1 MKSWRDLTNSIM
13 VHSILSKF
21 MLLKEEI
28 RMAKIRVFTLNS
40 NGKIELTKEE
50 LQQMLD
56 ESYRD
61 GCNSVTITTPSYPC
75 SPFHYGTTSKDS
87 DATTNVATV
96 TATNYEN

>member
-1 MKSWRDLTNSIM
+1 
-13 VHSILSKF
+13 
-21 MLLKEEI
+21 
-28 RMAKIRVFTLNS
+28 MAKIRVFTLNS

-75 SPFHYGTTSKDS
+75 NGPFYYGTTESDS
-87 DATTNVATV
+87 TTNVATV
-96 TATNYEN
+96 NTTNNEN